1 MVSLASTAAES
12 AAWLAR
18 NAVDC
23 LPDGGLERKLAQGR
37 PLRVKLGIDPTAP
50 DIHLGFT
57 VVLQKLREFQD
68 LGHTVVLIIGDY
80 TARVGDPS
88 GRSSTRPLLD
98 PAQID
103 ANATTFQTQALK
115 ILSPERLEVRHNGE
129 WLDMPMSDLFGLLRT
144 ATVARILERDD
155 FSKRYSS
162 GQPISMLELL
172 YPLLQGYDSV
182 AVRADVELGGTD
194 QKFNLLLG
202 RDIQR
207 AYQQPEQVILTLP
220 LLTGTDGEQKMSKSY
235 GNYIGV
241 AEPPEEM
248 YGKTLSVPDTS
259 LPDWYSLLLGGAPD
273 PALSPRDAKRALA
286 RALVERFHDLPAA
299 AAAEEHFDRV
309 IVRHEPPADIPE
321 VAFTA
326 SDGTVHLPALL
337 AAAFGVST
345 SEARRGLGQGAVRL
359 DGAPVANGALDLP
372 VSDVDG
378 RVLALGRRRFARVRI
393 A

>member
-1 MVSLASTAAES
+1 MVSPSSTAADD

-23 LPDGGLERKLAQGR
+23 LPEGGLERKLAQGR

-88 GRSSTRPLLD
+88 GRSSTRPVLD

-103 ANATTFQTQALK
+103 AHATTFQTQALK
-115 ILSPERLEVRHNGE
+115 ILDPERLEVRFNGE
-129 WLDMPMSDLFGLLRT
+129 WLDMPVNDLFELLRT

-155 FSKRYSS
+155 FQKRYSA
-162 GQPISMLELL
+162 GEPISMLELL
-172 YPLLQGYDSV
+172 YPMLQGYDSV

-220 LLTGTDGEQKMSKSY
+220 LLTGTDGVHKMSKSY
-235 GNYIGV
+235 DNYIGV
-241 AEPPEEM
+241 TERPEEM
-248 YGKTLSVPDTS
+248 YGKTLSIPDAS
-259 LPDWYSLLLGGAPD
+259 LPDWYSLLLGRAPD
-273 PALSPRDAKRALA
+273 PELSPRDAKRALA
-286 RALVERFHDLPAA
+286 RALVERFHGAPAA
-299 AAAEEHFDRV
+299 VAAEEHFDRV
-309 IVRHEPPADIPE
+309 HIDHRPPADIPE
-321 VAFTA
+321 VAFAA
-326 SDGTVHLPALL
+326 SEGRVHLPALL
-337 AAAFGVST
+337 AVAFGVST
-345 SEARRGLGQGAVRL
+345 SEARRSLGQGAVRL
-359 DGAPVANGALDLP
+359 DGTPIADGALDLP
-372 VSDVDG
+372 AAELDG
-378 RVLALGRRRFARVRI
+378 RVLQLGKRRFARIRI
-393 A
+393 D